1 MWQEGQAMQ
10 FVAASSLRQPR
21 AWRAI
26 RSGKAVVT
34 NRGKPMAIVLPITD
48 ATFEA
53 VVEQVGQIEAV
64 TAMRNMQAHAKATGK
79 DRMSDDQIQAVIA
92 DVRKKRHAHRL

>member
-1 MWQEGQAMQ
+1 MQ

-34 NRGKPMAIVLPITD
+34 NRGKPMALVLPITA
-48 ATFEA
+48 ATFEV
-53 VVEQVGQIEAV
+53 VVEQIGQIEAI
-64 TAMRNMQAHAKATGK
+64 TAMRNMQTHAKATGK
-79 DRMSDDQIQAVIA
+79 DRMTDEQIQTVIT
-92 DVRKKRHAHRL
+92 DVRKQRRARRR

>member
-1 MWQEGQAMQ
+1 MQ

-26 RSGKAVVT
+26 RAGKAVVT
-34 NRGKPMAIVLPITD
+34 NRGKPMALVLPITG

-53 VVEQVGQIEAV
+53 VVEQVGQIEAI
-64 TAMRNMQAHAKATGK
+64 TAIRNMQAHAKATGI
-79 DRMSDDQIQAVIA
+79 DQMSDDQIQAVIS
-92 DVRKKRHAHRL
+92 DVRKKRHARRR

>member
-1 MWQEGQAMQ
+1 MQ

-21 AWRAI
+21 AWKAI

-34 NRGKPMAIVLPITD
+34 NRGKPMALVLPITA

-53 VVEQVGQIEAV
+53 VVEQVGQIESVA
-64 TAMRNMQAHAKATGK
+64 AMRNMQAHAKATGK
-79 DRMSDDQIQAVIA
+79 DRMTDDQIQVVIA
-92 DVRKKRHAHRL
+92 DVRKQRHARRR